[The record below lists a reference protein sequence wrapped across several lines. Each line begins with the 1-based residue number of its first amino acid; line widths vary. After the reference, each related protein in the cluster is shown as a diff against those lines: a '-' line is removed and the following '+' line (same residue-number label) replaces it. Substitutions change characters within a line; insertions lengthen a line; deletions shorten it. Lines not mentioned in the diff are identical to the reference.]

1 MEPIGKSMRNV
12 TNRPDFQK
20 RLSGLKEQ
28 VLADPDIQAFLSAN
42 SSAVDE
48 SVIERSLN
56 KLYEYTQQSKG
67 CRDCP
72 SIGQCRNII
81 QGYHPELVLQGKTID
96 LQYDQCPSKIADDQ
110 RKKHESLIKSLYIP
124 KDILKAQFQ
133 DIDFDDNSRIKLFGL
148 IQEFVRAAEEGKRQ
162 RGVYLH
168 GSFGVGK
175 TFIMG
180 AIANELAF
188 KNIPSMLVYLPEF
201 MRELKNSIQNSTLE
215 EKMDAVKKVKVL
227 MLDDIGAESMSSW
240 TRDEILGVILQYRM
254 TENLPTFFTSN
265 FDLKELEHHLSYTQ
279 RGEEEKVKAA
289 RVIERIKYLATPFK
303 LEGGN
308 RRS

>member
-1 MEPIGKSMRNV
+1 MEPIGKSMKNV
-12 TNRPDFQK
+12 TNRPDFKK
-20 RLSGLKEQ
+20 RLSSLKEE
-28 VLADPDIQAFLSAN
+28 VLANPDIQAFISAN
-42 SSAVDE
+42 SSKIDE
-48 SVIERSLN
+48 AVIERSLN
-56 KLYEYTQQSKG
+56 KLYEYTQQSIE

-72 SIGQCRNII
+72 SLGQCKNLL

-96 LQYDQCPSKIADDQ
+96 LQYDQCPTKVVSDQ

-124 KDILKAQFQ
+124 KDVLAAQFQ
-133 DIDFDDNSRIKLFGL
+133 DIEFDDHSRVKVFGL
-148 IQEFVRAAEEGKRQ
+148 IKEFMEAADQKKRQ
-162 RGVYLH
+162 KGIYLH
-168 GSFGVGK
+168 GAFGVGK
-175 TFIMG
+175 TYIMG
-180 AIANELAF
+180 AIANELAH

-201 MRELKNSIQNSTLE
+201 MRELKNSIQDSTLD

-240 TRDEILGVILQYRM
+240 TRDEILGVLLQYRM

-289 RVIERIKYLATPFK
+289 RIIERMKYLATPVK
-303 LEGGN
+303 LEGAN
-308 RRS
+308 RRQ